1 MKFLESTKGCRPGVL
16 VHPVQTVSF
25 CIHSLLAFHWHK
37 SYTTFRAVEGWP
49 ETAMA
54 VGAFL
59 QVLARQQQYLDTY
72 QSEVCFWADSNH
84 IFPSWIYPAVGNGTL
99 WSSSLKYEEKRG
111 PPNFPSSKTPSPL
124 CSLPMLGV
132 RVLASCWCAAPKG
145 AEQAKGT
152 RGSPSVVV
160 KHH

>member
-1 MKFLESTKGCRPGVL
+1 MLPFLSLFRGQEMEGALQLLNLGGLFFFPICCRGFMKFLESTKGCRPGVL
-16 VHPVQTVSF
+16 VRQVQTVSF

-37 SYTTFRAVEGWP
+37 GYTTFRAVEGWP

-84 IFPSWIYPAVGNGTL
+84 IFLSWIYPAVGNGTL
-99 WSSSLKYEEKRG
+99 WSSSLKYEEKR
-111 PPNFPSSKTPSPL
+111 
-124 CSLPMLGV
+124 
-132 RVLASCWCAAPKG
+132 
-145 AEQAKGT
+145 
-152 RGSPSVVV
+152 
-160 KHH
+160 